1 MSVTLNVSLTS
12 ALAGVEDILLFSLS
26 LSLSAISDEMT
37 VYKFSKEKAVS
48 WLRSKVVAQASSL
61 EDSGVYVG
69 TGSQSSMLVRSN
81 KRSDISKSMPSFYNA
96 CQ

>member
-26 LSLSAISDEMT
+26 AISDEMI
-37 VYKFSKEKAVS
+37 VYKFSREKAVS

>member
-12 ALAGVEDILLFSLS
+12 ALAGVEDILLFS